1 MFLYGHQNDP
11 ECGNN
16 SFHIVSKGEM
26 FSDSII
32 IIDSSYKQSSKDV
45 VVPPLVLWYKQRFE
59 KVYFSKYNSRVIQFL
74 YEESEYT
81 LEYVFVWMWNEEQ
94 RGVDLIVNYYQY
106 MILECFQKVDT
117 MSVGDIQTV
126 TNIPVALVIEA
137 VMQLVKATILQ
148 VQTEGELNNGSV
160 VSINPTPSLPEKKLN
175 LIPIVQLS
183 LHTHSVATT
192 QDVTAMHRTKLDA
205 AIVRVMKKEKFL
217 KYTDLEGRLSSLL
230 DFIPDVS
237 LSILHYLQDNTLKE
251 RVDLLISK
259 DYISRDE
266 KDESILVYQPLY
278 VCY

>member
-1 MFLYGHQNDP
+1 
-11 ECGNN
+11 
-16 SFHIVSKGEM
+16 
-26 FSDSII
+26 
-32 IIDSSYKQSSKDV
+32 
-45 VVPPLVLWYKQRFE
+45 
-59 KVYFSKYNSRVIQFL
+59 
-74 YEESEYT
+74 
-81 LEYVFVWMWNEEQ
+81 
-94 RGVDLIVNYYQY
+94 

-237 LSILHYLQDNTLKE
+237 LSILHYL
-251 RVDLLISK
+251 
-259 DYISRDE
+259 
-266 KDESILVYQPLY
+266 
-278 VCY
+278 